1 MQKVKGQRSRGAPM
15 ELKRVKRAHWCLP
28 GNEIGSPSTS
38 MQISAEI
45 NICTTCIERGP
56 VPDPCI
62 ERKHVYFQTPPP
74 MQDDLGC
81 DYI

>member
-1 MQKVKGQRSRGAPM
+1 M